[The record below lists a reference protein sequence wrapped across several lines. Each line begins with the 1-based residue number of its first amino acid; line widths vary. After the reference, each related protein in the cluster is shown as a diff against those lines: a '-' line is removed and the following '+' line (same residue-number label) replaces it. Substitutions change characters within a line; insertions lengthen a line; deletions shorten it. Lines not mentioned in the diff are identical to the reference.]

1 MSMTYLEVLS
11 LNQLLQLNRHNPLK
25 LNPLGQKAEY
35 LLQTLQEGKV
45 RGLQMRLGI
54 RARVRVVYMNPT
66 PVYYSYKCQSGT
78 ITKATHCH

>member
-11 LNQLLQLNRHNPLK
+11 LNQLLQLNCHNPLK

-35 LLQTLQEGKV
+35 LLQTLQEGRV

-66 PVYYSYKCQSGT
+66 PFYYSYKFQSGSLT
-78 ITKATHCH
+78 MATLFT